1 MRKPVLLVLLV
12 VLGLSVA
19 ACGSSGSDDAS
30 DETTTT
36 AAADDAGDDAADE
49 TTTTQG
55 GEPGEDGEPG
65 DDEVPEP
72 VDVSEEEY
80 VDALT
85 TNLSSGSEDDGDLV
99 LSDEEAAC
107 LAPQW
112 VDAITVDLLQQQG
125 VTVEDLSDPGF
136 DGADLGMELA
146 QGEAMVAAFGACD
159 IDVVHR
165 RQRRSGPGGGPAGGQ
180 LQHRRQ
186 RRGVLRD
193 HRSAQ
198 HGLRPARLTG
208 VGRGLGRAPL
218 SDPLR
223 RLRRSPRS
231 TSSPPRSGIGSPP
244 RSPRPRRRRSR
255 AGRPSPRAS
264 TR

>member
-159 IDVVHR
+159 IDVVALFTSALSMGLEPD
-165 RQRRSGPGGGPAGGQ
+165 QQACIGDNVDPALVEDLLAASFSTGDSDAEFSAITDQLSTACDLPG
-180 LQHRRQ
+180 
-186 RRGVLRD
+186 
-193 HRSAQ
+193 
-198 HGLRPARLTG
+198 
-208 VGRGLGRAPL
+208 
-218 SDPLR
+218 
-223 RLRRSPRS
+223 
-231 TSSPPRSGIGSPP
+231 
-244 RSPRPRRRRSR
+244 
-255 AGRPSPRAS
+255 
-264 TR
+264 